1 MRFMLDANTCIHLLA
16 DAFPTLTARFLA
28 QESGTV
34 CVSSVAF
41 AEIAMGSQNGK
52 PPPMDVLDAFV
63 DEVPLVPF
71 DAKAARAYAGLP
83 FKRANFDRLIAA
95 HALSL
100 GLTVITR
107 NGKDFSDVAGL
118 VVENWAV
125 E

>member
-1 MRFMLDANTCIHLLA
+1 MRFMLDANTCVYLLTG
-16 DAFPTLTARFLA
+16 AFPALTERFLA
-28 QESGTV
+28 LEAGSVGI
-34 CVSSVAF
+34 SSIVF
-41 AEIAMGSQNGK
+41 AEVAMGSHNGK
-52 PPPMDVLDAFV
+52 HPPMAILDAFL

-71 DAKAARAYAGLP
+71 DADAARAYAGLP

-107 NGKDFSDVAGL
+107 NTKDFADVPGL
-118 VVENWAV
+118 KVENWA

>member
-1 MRFMLDANTCIHLLA
+1 MKFMLDANTCIYLLA
-16 DAFPTLTARFLA
+16 DAFPTLTDRFLA

-34 CVSSVAF
+34 CISSIAF
-41 AEIAMGSQNGK
+41 AEVALGSHTGK
-52 PPPMDVLDAFV
+52 SPPMAILDAFV

-71 DAKAARAYAGLP
+71 DANAARAYAGLP

-107 NGKDFSDVAGL
+107 NTKDFADVPGL
-118 VVENWAV
+118 AVENWAA